1 MIHYLDEQQ
10 QKLIKM
16 THTCQTLFYHVPV
29 MLQTTNI
36 SQQDNLFVILYRS
49 IESSNKLNLE
59 HATELHFLE
68 LRFYIFYIYELM
80 LKDKGKKGYRLNS
93 ESHLP
98 C

>member
-10 QKLIKM
+10 QQLFKM

-59 HATELHFLE
+59 HATELHYRASLIFFL
-68 LRFYIFYIYELM
+68 
-80 LKDKGKKGYRLNS
+80 
-93 ESHLP
+93 HL
-98 C
+98 CSNVER